1 MAAELDISLGTWAL
15 PVRPGPVVG
24 SSCARSY
31 CPLRMAMLADIESTG
46 AIVMDM
52 EGTVEQVNFCL
63 NFLALPRRSRSLL
76 VCSALVQIL
85 RIMLAQ
91 ATGELEN
98 DNENVAR
105 VIYTM
110 LQDSN
115 SIAKAM
121 SVPDEK
127 FQRLSVTFA
136 GFEYVAAISAGRIY
150 VIKRTVTA

>member
-1 MAAELDISLGTWAL
+1 
-15 PVRPGPVVG
+15 
-24 SSCARSY
+24 
-31 CPLRMAMLADIESTG
+31 
-46 AIVMDM
+46 MDM